1 MRQIEVRPNIILI
14 LSSKEDVDM
23 TNQVLKHALAAIFGL
38 GIALS
43 ATAVSADTDHDFVDN
58 GVPTLSDKNLIFAG
72 DGKDSGPE

>member
-1 MRQIEVRPNIILI
+1 MRPNIILI

>member
-1 MRQIEVRPNIILI
+1 MHQIEVRPNIILI
-14 LSSKEDVDM
+14 LSNKEDVDM

-43 ATAVSADTDHDFVDN
+43 ATAVSADVDYDFVDK
-58 GVPTLSDKNLIFAG
+58 GVPTLSDKNVIFAG